1 MLMTDAEELW
11 HPLSAEEIKEFEG
24 AGPQAESP
32 TVALH
37 SEEPSG
43 TAEAHYPGVRSSA
56 ARTFV
61 ESGLDA
67 DPVSVSG
74 GE

>member
-11 HPLSAEEIKEFEG
+11 HPLSAEEVKEFEE
-24 AGPQAESP
+24 AGPQAEAP

-37 SEEPSG
+37 SEEPSA
-43 TAEAHYPGVRSSA
+43 TAEVHYPGVRSSA
-56 ARTFV
+56 TRTFV
-61 ESGLDA
+61 ETGLDA